1 MYELGSAEWLKAL
14 QEAINSSQAYAHAAR
29 TWEGDFYFI
38 IDPGGLLEQEIV
50 MYMDLWHG
58 KCREAYPVA
67 DRSEKSPAFV
77 INAPERAWRKV
88 IGKKLDPIQGLMTR
102 QLKLKGDMVKIMKAV
117 KAAKELVEC
126 TTRVPTKFHD
136 E

>member
-1 MYELGSAEWLKAL
+1 MFKFASDEWVQALK
-14 QEAINSSQAYAHAAR
+14 QAINSSPAYAEAAK

-38 IDPGGLLEQEIV
+38 VEPSGPVAQELV

-58 KCREAYPVA
+58 ECREAQTYP
-67 DRSEKSPAFV
+67 DRSAKQPAFV
-77 INAPERAWRKV
+77 ISAPLPVWRKV
-88 IGKKLDPIQGLMTR
+88 IDKKLDPIQGMMTR
-102 QLKLKGDMVKIMKAV
+102 QIKLQGDMVKIMKAV

-126 TTRVPTKFHD
+126 TTRVPTQFP

>member
-1 MYELGSAEWLKAL
+1 MYEFGSEQWLQAFAETV
-14 QEAINSSQAYAHAAR
+14 NSSPAYADAAK

-38 IDPGGLLEQEIV
+38 VDPGETVAAEIV

-58 KCREAYPVA
+58 KCRAAAVVT
-67 DRSEKSPAFV
+67 DRSEKNPAFV
-77 INAPERAWRKV
+77 INAPESAWRKV
-88 IGKKLDPIQGLMTR
+88 VSKKLDPIQALMTR

-126 TTRVPTKFHD
+126 TTRVPTDFHD
-136 E
+136 

>member
-1 MYELGSAEWLKAL
+1 MFKFASEEWVQAL
-14 QEAINSSQAYAHAAR
+14 TEVINSSPGYAEAAK

-38 IDPGGLLEQEIV
+38 VDPGGPIAQEIV

-58 KCREAYPVA
+58 KCRGACICT
-67 DRSEKSPAFV
+67 DRAAKTPAFV
-77 INAPERAWRKV
+77 ISAPLPAWRKV
-88 IGKKLDPIQGLMTR
+88 IDKKLDPIQGMMTR
-102 QLKLKGDMVKIMKAV
+102 QIKLQGDMVKIMKAV

-126 TTRVPTKFHD
+126 TTRVPTEFP

>member
-1 MYELGSAEWLKAL
+1 MYKFGTEEWVEALK
-14 QEAINSSQAYAHAAR
+14 EAINASPGYAEAAK

-38 IDPGGLLEQEIV
+38 VEPGGPVEEEIV

-58 KCREAYPVA
+58 NCRDACTCQ
-67 DRSEKSPAFV
+67 DRTTKAPAFV
-77 INAPERAWRKV
+77 ISASMPVWRK
-88 IGKKLDPIQGLMTR
+88 IIDKKLDPIQGMMTR
-102 QLKLKGDMVKIMKAV
+102 QVKLQGDMVKIMKAV

-126 TTRVPTKFHD
+126 TTRVPTEFP

>member
-1 MYELGSAEWLKAL
+1 MYKFGSEEWVKAL
-14 QEAINSSQAYAHAAR
+14 QEAINASEAYAEAAK

-38 IDPGGLLEQEIV
+38 VEPGGPIEKEMV

-58 KCREAYPVA
+58 KCREAAVYE
-67 DRSEKSPAFV
+67 DRAAKTPAFV
-77 INAPERAWRKV
+77 ISAPLSVWRRV
-88 IGKKLDPIQGLMTR
+88 IEKNLDPIQGMMTR
-102 QLKLKGDMVKIMKAV
+102 QMKIQGDMVKIMKAV

-126 TTRVPTKFHD
+126 TTKVPTEFP

>member
-1 MYELGSAEWLKAL
+1 MHEFGSHDWLTAFK
-14 QEAINSSQAYAHAAR
+14 EAINSSPAYAYAAR

-38 IDPGGLLEQEIV
+38 VDPGGAVEEEIV
-50 MYMDLWHG
+50 MYVDLWHG
-58 KCREAYPVA
+58 RCRDAYPVA
-67 DRSEKSPAFV
+67 HRSDKTPAFV
-77 INAPERAWRKV
+77 INAPESAWRKV
-88 IGKKLDPIQGLMTR
+88 IDKKLDPIQGLMTR

-126 TTRVPTKFHD
+126 TTKVPTEFH

>member
-1 MYELGSAEWLKAL
+1 MYKFGSHEWVKAL
-14 QEAINSSQAYAHAAR
+14 QEAINASEAYAEAAK

-38 IDPGGLLEQEIV
+38 VEPGGPIEKEMV

-58 KCREAYPVA
+58 KCREAAVYE
-67 DRSEKSPAFV
+67 DRSAKTPAFV
-77 INAPERAWRKV
+77 ISAPLSVWRKV
-88 IGKKLDPIQGLMTR
+88 IDKKLDPIQGMMTR
-102 QLKLKGDMVKIMKAV
+102 QMKIQGDMVKIMKAV

-126 TTRVPTKFHD
+126 TTRVPTEFP

>member
-1 MYELGSAEWLKAL
+1 MYKFGSEEWVKAL
-14 QEAINSSQAYAHAAR
+14 QEAINASETYAEAAK

-38 IDPGGLLEQEIV
+38 VEPGGPIEKEMI

-58 KCREAYPVA
+58 KCREAAVYE
-67 DRSEKSPAFV
+67 DRSAKTPAFV
-77 INAPERAWRKV
+77 ISAPLSVWRKV
-88 IGKKLDPIQGLMTR
+88 IDKKLDPIQGMMTR
-102 QLKLKGDMVKIMKAV
+102 QMKIQGDMVKIMKAV

-126 TTRVPTKFHD
+126 TTRVPTEFP

>member
-1 MYELGSAEWLKAL
+1 MYKFGSEEWVKAL
-14 QEAINSSQAYAHAAR
+14 KEEINASEAYAEAAK

-38 IDPGGLLEQEIV
+38 VEPGGPIEKEMI

-58 KCREAYPVA
+58 KCREVGVYE
-67 DRSEKSPAFV
+67 DRSAKTPAFV
-77 INAPERAWRKV
+77 ISAPLSVWRKV
-88 IGKKLDPIQGLMTR
+88 IDKKLDPIQGMMTR
-102 QLKLKGDMVKIMKAV
+102 QMKIQGDMVKIMKAV

-126 TTRVPTKFHD
+126 TTKVPTEFP

>member
-1 MYELGSAEWLKAL
+1 MFKFASQEWVQALK
-14 QEAINSSQAYAHAAR
+14 EAINSSSAYAEAAK

-38 IDPGGLLEQEIV
+38 VEPGGPIPHELV

-58 KCREAYPVA
+58 ECRETQVYT
-67 DRSEKSPAFV
+67 DRVQKSPAFV
-77 INAPERAWRKV
+77 ISAPLPVWRKV
-88 IGKKLDPIQGLMTR
+88 IDKKLDPIQGMMTR
-102 QLKLKGDMVKIMKAV
+102 QIKLQGDMVKIMKAV

-126 TTRVPTKFHD
+126 TTRVPTQFP